1 MNKDGSLSLEQ
12 TMALL
17 NGEDIET
24 IAVKDAKA
32 AVTEQPSVLSQNEI
46 DNMLQESSPATA
58 LSGSRPKKY
67 KREQIGA
74 IHNLHQRFASM
85 AAKRLS
91 ALLNCP
97 VSMETVSITDDLT
110 MDEFLRSIPAPSTL
124 GVISVEP
131 LKGSALFE
139 IDPSI
144 TFAMIQKLTGKEKP
158 IMESVYTCL
167 LENLREAW
175 SGVTTDLS
183 RVSGGINRTGT
194 TFPIT
199 DLRPQLDKIETSPEF
214 IKIVPPAD
222 GVILITFEA
231 KIENEQG
238 MLNLGYP
245 FSVIEPLRL
254 FATFWGKSEENSL
267 WKQPSFYPYR
277 RPLPVSPLRG
287 TSFLNA
293 IPA

>member
-1 MNKDGSLSLEQ
+1 MNSEQRTMNKDNGSLTLEQ

-32 AVTEQPSVLSQNEI
+32 AVTEQPGVLSQNEI
-46 DNMLQESSPATA
+46 DNMLQEDNAATA
-58 LSGSRPKKY
+58 SSGSRPKKY

-74 IHNLHQRFASM
+74 IHNLHQRFAGM

-110 MDEFLRSIPAPSTL
+110 MDEMLRSIPAPSTL
-124 GVISVEP
+124 GIVSMNP

-144 TFAMIQKLTGKEKP
+144 TSAMIQKLTGKEKT

-175 SGVTTDLS
+175 LG
-183 RVSGGINRTGT
+183 
-194 TFPIT
+194 IT
-199 DLRPQLDKIETSPEF
+199 DLQPQLEKIETDLEF
-214 IKIVPPAD
+214 IKIVPPAE
-222 GVILITFEA
+222 GVVLITFEA
-231 KIENEQG
+231 KINNEQG

-245 FSVIEPLRL
+245 FPVIEPIME
-254 FATFWGKSEENSL
+254 GI
-267 WKQPSFYPYR
+267 QP
-277 RPLPVSPLRG
+277 
-287 TSFLNA
+287 
-293 IPA
+293 

>member
-1 MNKDGSLSLEQ
+1 MTDKDNGTLSLEQ

-24 IAVKDAKA
+24 IAAKDAKA
-32 AVTEQPSVLSQNEI
+32 EVTEQPGVLSQNEI
-46 DNMLQESSPATA
+46 DNMLQEDNAVTASAAPAS
-58 LSGSRPKKY
+58 SGSRPKKY

-74 IHNLHQRFASM
+74 IHNLHQRFADM

-97 VSMETVSITDDLT
+97 ISMETVSTTDDIT
-110 MDEFLRSIPAPSTL
+110 MGEMLRSIPAPSTL
-124 GVISVEP
+124 GIVSIPP

-144 TFAMIQKLTGKEKP
+144 TFAMIKKLTGKEKT

-175 SGVTTDLS
+175 SVVIDLQ
-183 RVSGGINRTGT
+183 
-194 TFPIT
+194 
-199 DLRPQLDKIETSPEF
+199 PQLEKIETDPEF
-214 IKIVPPAD
+214 IKIVPPAE
-222 GVILITFEA
+222 GVLLITFEA
-231 KIENEQG
+231 KINNEQG

-245 FSVIEPLRL
+245 FSVIEPLIE
-254 FATFWGKSEENSL
+254 GI
-267 WKQPSFYPYR
+267 QP
-277 RPLPVSPLRG
+277 
-287 TSFLNA
+287 
-293 IPA
+293 